1 MGGSAVKK
9 VLISFALFIVMSV
22 CVLYGAIF
30 IFKNVYKPAEKDSLT
45 LIRENNEVREE
56 SRKLDPEEGKIVLTD
71 KVLASEYRFT
81 YEDKRSGQN
90 TYKTVVYLAA
100 GFFLFVFAFS
110 FVSVFCASHFSFKKS
125 FTLLIPMA
133 LIVGALWF
141 LEQKDVFENP
151 PKPEEVSY
159 RLESVEITRKRWE
172 NVDQHD
178 EDGRVTSTSKHY
190 YVYYKGT
197 NGIEHE
203 YPVTET
209 RYNEILENGLFY
221 LASAVSEDEV
231 IPFMLY
237 EVEKYKL
244 AK

>member
-9 VLISFALFIVMSV
+9 VVVSFVLFIVMSV

-30 IFKNVYKPAEKDSLT
+30 ILKNVYKPPEKDRLT
-45 LIRENNEVREE
+45 LLRENDEVREE

-90 TYKTVVYLAA
+90 SYKTAVYLGA

-141 LEQKDVFENP
+141 LEPFGFWSRKTCLRTRRSRRRFHTGWSPWKLRGKGGRMLINTMRTG
-151 PKPEEVSY
+151 VSL
-159 RLESVEITRKRWE
+159 RLRNTTTFITSVQTALNMSTR
-172 NVDQHD
+172 
-178 EDGRVTSTSKHY
+178 
-190 YVYYKGT
+190 
-197 NGIEHE
+197 
-203 YPVTET
+203 
-209 RYNEILENGLFY
+209 
-221 LASAVSEDEV
+221 
-231 IPFMLY
+231 
-237 EVEKYKL
+237 
-244 AK
+244 